1 MTKPDRREHGRWG
14 SSEARGLRTNS
25 APKVLNSRK
34 QVPTWVS
41 PSPPGA
47 LSSCRP
53 LLCSSP
59 ATYSWVMVLGLQL
72 PTGWG
77 SASVALTQDELWAVD
92 LVEIWDFVVDCKSS
106 LHILDIE
113 SLSVSRT
120 CAQVDRLLLCLQL
133 TSLCGDNRKSP
144 PSFPVSSVLFPASLS
159 PACPPAQ
166 CLHLVRPGSRAS
178 SAFTCL
184 NALTAVIRARLQASA
199 MFVLLLL
206 LSGLGQLQAG
216 LNSHKTILHTTVP
229 EKISSS
235 DNKMEAENNVA
246 YIVKV
251 EGKQYLI
258 HLKKQSFLPSG
269 SVVSSYDKKDTL
281 RSKSLIVQMD
291 CNYQGYVA
299 SFPNSLVTLNTC
311 SGLRGILQFKNI
323 SYGIEPMEA
332 VSGFVHMIY
341 GKNDNINIP
350 LLGDSDIFA
359 WSNDL
364 QDKVRKSSKT
374 TEFSKLSPRYI
385 EMHVVVDKNL
395 FDYMGSDIKV
405 VTQKVVLI
413 FGLVNAMLSQLKLTV
428 IISSIEIWSNKN
440 KISTKGRPDHVL
452 LRLLEWESQYL
463 VLRPHHITYLFA
475 FRKHPSFMG
484 TTYPGQMCYMNYA
497 KGVALY
503 SDGLSLESF
512 AVIIVQ
518 LLGVQLGL
526 IYDSDTDACHCSGD
540 VCTMTP
546 KALHF
551 GGVKDFST
559 CSLDIFKYIVSQSD
573 LTCLQNRSIDTPVYK
588 TPTRICGNGMLE
600 PGECDC
606 GTSLNCTHKR
616 CCDPR
621 TCALKKGMKCGSG
634 TCCTKDCKVK
644 PPGVLCRESVDK
656 ECDFNEY
663 CNGTSSDCMP
673 NTYVRDGRFCDSGEA
688 FCYNGRCRTFDKQCQ
703 SLLGGASTGAPFDC
717 FEDINA
723 RNDRYGNCAD
733 SFCNFGDLLC
743 GKLVCSWP
751 HKRLILRTNISVI
764 YTHLRDE
771 ICVSTHRAIEKPPRS
786 DGRVSDTTYYSADD
800 RDETFVEDG
809 SPCGPEMFCVRF
821 RCKETRFFMNS
832 QECNSTRDCN
842 KNGICNNFN
851 HCHCNKGFV
860 PPMCK
865 EMKGQFGSVDVGHQ
879 VATGSF
885 IQERH
890 ATAPKRQL
898 LLIAYICLPV
908 LIVLTAVLIMQNKL
922 RELRYREE
930 TESER
935 SVTEDSSSSSRLSF
949 SERSCLQ

>member
-1 MTKPDRREHGRWG
+1 
-14 SSEARGLRTNS
+14 
-25 APKVLNSRK
+25 
-34 QVPTWVS
+34 
-41 PSPPGA
+41 
-47 LSSCRP
+47 
-53 LLCSSP
+53 
-59 ATYSWVMVLGLQL
+59 MVLGLQL

-77 SASVALTQDELWAVD
+77 SASVALTQDGLWAVD
-92 LVEIWDFVVDCKSS
+92 L
-106 LHILDIE
+106 
-113 SLSVSRT
+113 
-120 CAQVDRLLLCLQL
+120 
-133 TSLCGDNRKSP
+133 
-144 PSFPVSSVLFPASLS
+144 
-159 PACPPAQ
+159 

-184 NALTAVIRARLQASA
+184 NALTAVIRARLQTSA

-246 YIVKV
+246 YIIKI

-281 RSKSLIVQMD
+281 HSKSLIVQMD

-299 SFPNSLVTLNTC
+299 GFPNSLVTLNTC

-341 GKNDNINIP
+341 EEKNDNINIP

-364 QDKVRKSSKT
+364 QDKVRKSSKR
-374 TEFSKLSPRYI
+374 TEFSKFSPRNI

-440 KISTKGRPDHVL
+440 KISTKGHPDHVL

-484 TTYPGQMCYMNYA
+484 TTYPGQMCYVNYA

-526 IYDSDTDACHCSGD
+526 TYDSDTDTCHCSGD

-573 LTCLQNRSIDTPVYK
+573 LKCLQNRSIDTPVYK
-588 TPTRICGNGMLE
+588 APTRICGNGILE
-600 PGECDC
+600 PGEQCDC

-644 PPGVLCRESVDK
+644 PSGALCRESIDK

-663 CNGTSSDCMP
+663 CNGTSSDCVP
-673 NTYVRDGRFCDSGEA
+673 NTYVRDGQFCDSGEA

-771 ICVSTHRAIEKPPRS
+771 ICVSTHRAIEKAPRS

-809 SPCGPEMFCVRF
+809 SPCGPEMFCMRF
-821 RCKETRFFMNS
+821 HCKETRFFMNT
-832 QECNSTRDCN
+832 QACNSTRHCN

-851 HCHCNKGFV
+851 HCHCNQGFV

-865 EMKGQFGSVDVGHQ
+865 EMKGQFGSVDDGHQ

-885 IQERH
+885 IQERY

-935 SVTEDSSSSSRLSF
+935 SVTEESSSSSRLSF
-949 SERSCLQ
+949 SER